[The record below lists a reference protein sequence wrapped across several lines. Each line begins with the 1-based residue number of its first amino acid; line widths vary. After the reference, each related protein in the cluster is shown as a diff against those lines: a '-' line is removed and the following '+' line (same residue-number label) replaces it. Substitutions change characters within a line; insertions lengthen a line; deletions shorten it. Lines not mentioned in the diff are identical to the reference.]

1 MIWERR
7 SEVWPPF
14 LFKIE
19 HITMKKFSKIFAN
32 EEGATAIEYGL
43 LAALISVFAI
53 LAMGS
58 LGDNLTG
65 TVGDVN
71 CAINRTD
78 RTGFN
83 ECLDASFERRDEGLQ
98 RAQDDRAAGRG

>member
-1 MIWERR
+1 MIWKRR
-7 SEVWPPF
+7 SGNWPPF

-19 HITMKKFSKIFAN
+19 FMTMKKISKIFAN
-32 EEGATAIEYGL
+32 EQGATAIEYGL
-43 LAALISVFAI
+43 LAALISVVAI

-58 LGDNLTG
+58 LGDNLMG
-65 TVGDVN
+65 TMGDVN

-78 RTGFN
+78 RAGFN
-83 ECLDASFERRDEGLQ
+83 ECVDDSFERRDEGLQ